1 MVEFSLSKYDAR
13 ENEAPN
19 AMMRFEIAKD
29 GILLGLLANPVL
41 LRVTPLT
48 VTDANILNFTRP
60 ADDDV
65 SPSVAGKVQQVV
77 HTAFDSLI
85 FAQIKM
91 TSMPLLLM

>member
-1 MVEFSLSKYDAR
+1 MEFSLSEDDFR

-19 AMMRFEIAKD
+19 AMMDIQIAKD
-29 GILLGLLANPVL
+29 GILANPVL
-41 LRVTPLT
+41 FRITPLT
-48 VTDANILNFTRP
+48 VTDAERLNILNFTRP

-77 HTAFDSLI
+77 HTTFDSLF
-85 FAQIKM
+85 FAQIQM